1 MHWNS
6 SRITLIVSHLAV
18 KCRFL
23 CKNYKKYKTYY
34 KRVNSHILYPIL
46 LYATPPDCNKV
57 ENGYKTLE
65 NPIGV
70 TVATFT
76 AH

>member
-1 MHWNS
+1 M
-6 SRITLIVSHLAV
+6 
-18 KCRFL
+18 CD
-23 CKNYKKYKTYY
+23 
-34 KRVNSHILYPIL
+34 ILYPIL
-46 LYATPPDCNKV
+46 LYAIPPDCNKV

-76 AH
+76 AHSKIVILQFYKDCSII